1 MVDLRDALIQETHV
15 SKARCSGKALAAFSF
30 LIGLGCAGLW
40 CSVPSSPAGE
50 APVSMAAL
58 PTMQRSTLP
67 RVSLQ
72 PFASFK
78 GSTAAGP
85 MRGHVD
91 LITCSATSQVT
102 GNAIKEEQLKKM
114 TNDDGF
120 ISALDESGGTSP
132 KTLAAYGITDKDYKD
147 QDEMMSKVHD
157 LRAKIM
163 TNPTYKEG
171 KIIGAILFEDTIN
184 RDVEG
189 MPTAEYLWSKKK
201 VVPFLK
207 SDIGLAPAADGVQMM
222 KEHPGLEEMLDR
234 GLAKGIW
241 GTKQRSQIQSANPE
255 GIKKLVAQ
263 QFEFGKR
270 TIAKGMIPI
279 LEPEVDITASDK
291 AKIEE
296 MLLPEL
302 MAGLDTLK
310 PEDKVIFKLSL
321 PEKPN
326 LYAPLMGYPQVVRVV
341 ALSGGYDLAESNKR
355 LAQNAG
361 MIASFSRTLREGL
374 HVSQSDEEFTKT
386 LGATLDAVNAASKAP
401 AYSSQVSGNTVKE
414 EQLKKMTKD
423 AGFISALDESGGT
436 SPKTLAAYGITDKDY
451 KDDDEMMSKVHD
463 LRAKIMTNPMYKEGK
478 IIGAIL
484 FEDTINRDVEGMPTC
499 QYLWEKKKVVPF
511 LKSDIGLAPAAD
523 GVQMMKEHPGLEEM
537 LDRGLAK
544 GIWGTKQRSQI
555 QSANPEGIKKL
566 VAQQFEFGK
575 RTIAKGMIPIL
586 EPEVDITAADKG
598 KIEELLL
605 PELMAG
611 LDKLSPDQKVIFKLS
626 L

>member
-1 MVDLRDALIQETHV
+1 M
-15 SKARCSGKALAAFSF
+15 G
-30 LIGLGCAGLW
+30 
-40 CSVPSSPAGE
+40 
-50 APVSMAAL
+50 
-58 PTMQRSTLP
+58 QRSMRAP
-67 RVSLQ
+67 CRGVSC
-72 PFASFK
+72 
-78 GSTAAGP
+78 AA
-85 MRGHVD
+85 
-91 LITCSATSQVT
+91 SQVA
-102 GNAIKEEQLKKM
+102 GNAVKEEQLKKM
-114 TNDDGF
+114 TEDKGF

-132 KTLAAYGITDKDYKD
+132 KTLAAYGVTADDYKD
-147 QDEMMSKVHD
+147 DAEMMSMVHD

-163 TNPTYKEG
+163 TNPMYKEG
-171 KIIGAILFEDTIN
+171 SIIGAILFEDTIN

-189 MPTAEYLWSKKK
+189 IPTTQYLWDKKK

-207 SDIGLAPAADGVQMM
+207 SDIGLAPPADGVQMM
-222 KEHPGLEEMLDR
+222 KDHPGLEDMLDR
-234 GLAKGIW
+234 GLAKGVW
-241 GTKQRSQIQSANPE
+241 GTKQRSQIQAANPE
-255 GIKKLVAQ
+255 GIKKLVEQ

-279 LEPEVDITASDK
+279 LEPEVDITAADK

-302 MAGLDTLK
+302 MAGLDKLS
-310 PEDKVIFKLSL
+310 PDQKVIFKLSL
-321 PEKPN
+321 PEKAN

-386 LGATLDAVNAASKAP
+386 LGATLDAVTDASKAP
-401 AYSSQVSGNTVKE
+401 SYGSQVAGNAVKE
-414 EQLKKMTKD
+414 AQLKKMTND
-423 AGFISALDESGGT
+423 PGFISALDESGGT

-451 KDDDEMMSKVHD
+451 KDQDEMMSQVHD
-463 LRAKIMTNPMYKEGK
+463 LRAKIMTNPTYKEGS

-484 FEDTINRDVEGMPTC
+484 FEDTINRDVEGVPTA
-499 QYLWEKKKVVPF
+499 QYLWNKKKVVPF
-511 LKSDIGLAPAAD
+511 LKSGIGLAPAAD
-523 GVQMMKEHPGLEEM
+523 GVQMMKDHPGLEEM

-555 QSANPEGIKKL
+555 QAANPEGIKKL
-566 VAQQFEFGK
+566 VEQQFEFGK

-611 LDKLSPDQKVIFKLS
+611 LDKMSPDQKVIFKLS
-626 L
+626 LREKANLYAPLMGYPQVVRVVALSGGYDLAESNKRLAQNAGMIASFSRTLREGLHVSQTDEEFTKTLGATLDSVTEASLC